1 MRYFSSIDLNLSGLM
16 PHFGLMSMSAGDSE
30 TNRSMA
36 IFGDNRFTTAPHSAK
51 YSSKVKHRKSAIC
64 PELSIFSSAVPFTT
78 CSWWNFTTSTGNEDI
93 TSTVWSI
100 SRCYSPG
107 KPSIKWVHCGMP
119 YSCVSLMADTEV
131 AAS

>member
-36 IFGDNRFTTAPHSAK
+36 IFGDKRFTTSPHSAK
-51 YSSKVKHRKSAIC
+51 YSSKVKHRKSVIC
-64 PELSIFSSAVPFTT
+64 PELSTFSSAVPFTT
-78 CSWWNFTTSTGNEDI
+78 CNWWNFTTSTGSEEI
-93 TSTVWSI
+93 ASIVRSI
-100 SRCYSPG
+100 SCFDSPG
-107 KPSIKWVHCGMP
+107 KPRIKWAHYGMP
-119 YSCVSLMADTEV
+119 YSCVSLMADTEM